1 MWRLRRDSARTEG
14 SGMRSDR
21 GQGTVEYLA
30 VVLLVAVV
38 LGGGATAA
46 AATGAGAEIAAAVPR
61 EVIRALC
68 IVRGGDC
75 YRDRAPCDV
84 ASSSKS
90 SSWAVTVAVIKFGH
104 DKTVT
109 VTKRSDGTFAVTLDT
124 APIGG
129 VETSTG
135 ARAKVSLGKR
145 SFSAGADIT
154 AGGTVSYVH
163 GRTWIVR
170 SEAAAAQLAAEIRDD
185 APLPPADVH
194 GHDLNVKSS
203 AGASAG
209 GVANVSAGLRA
220 ALGGGVRTDR
230 KSGNKTYFFTAGMA
244 GNAGATVEGTDAQ
257 AAVSGSGGGQFA
269 LTVGP
274 DGRWL
279 DLAMVS
285 TGELAARADLPS
297 QVAPIA
303 GALDVPTRG
312 DRRWVVEAHL
322 DLTEAGNLAAAR
334 TLVTRLEDPLHPQ
347 RIPGAVAALS
357 RRIDDNAVVDART
370 YAVDVE
376 TRGAEGHVG
385 VELKLGGKF
394 EKSTENTRLVA
405 ATTRGIDGL
414 WQVRNE
420 CLQEAR
426 T

>member
-1 MWRLRRDSARTEG
+1 MP
-14 SGMRSDR
+14 SDR

-46 AATGAGAEIAAAVPR
+46 GATGAGADIATAVPR

-109 VTKRSDGTFAVTLDT
+109 VTERSDGTFAVTLDT
-124 APIGG
+124 APVGG
-129 VETSTG
+129 LETTTG

-145 SFSAGADIT
+145 SFSAGADVT
-154 AGGTVSYVH
+154 AGVTASYAH
-163 GRTWIVR
+163 GKTWIVR
-170 SEAAAAQLAAEIRDD
+170 SRAAATRLTAAIRDD
-185 APLPPADVH
+185 APLPAVDIE
-194 GHDLNVKSS
+194 GHDLNVEAS
-203 AGASAG
+203 AGASAA
-209 GVANVSAGLRA
+209 GVANVSGGVHP
-220 ALGGGVRTDR
+220 ALGGGWQTDHT
-230 KSGNKTYFFTAGMA
+230 SGNTTYFFTAGVA
-244 GNAGATVEGTDAQ
+244 GEAGASVRGTDGKVS
-257 AAVSGSGGGQFA
+257 VSGSDGDRYA
-269 LTVGP
+269 LTIGA

-279 DLAMVS
+279 DFAVLR
-285 TGELAARADLPS
+285 TGAFSARADLPS
-297 QVAPIA
+297 EVDPIA
-303 GALDVPTRG
+303 NALDVPTRG
-312 DRRWVVEAHL
+312 GRHWVTESHL
-322 DLTEAGNLAAAR
+322 DLTDAGNLAAAR
-334 TLVTRLEDPLHPQ
+334 AVVAHLEDPLHP
-347 RIPGAVAALS
+347 RGIPAAIAAFS
-357 RRIDDNAVVDART
+357 RRVQDNAVVDART
-370 YAVDVE
+370 YATDEE
-376 TRGAEGHVG
+376 TVGAEGHVG

-405 ATTRGIDGL
+405 ATTRGIDGR
-414 WQVRNE
+414 WRVRNE

>member
-1 MWRLRRDSARTEG
+1 
-14 SGMRSDR
+14 MRNDR

-30 VVLLVAVV
+30 VVLLVALV

-46 AATGAGAEIAAAVPR
+46 AATGAGADIATAVPR

-75 YRDRAPCDV
+75 DRDRAPCDV
-84 ASSSKS
+84 ASRSKS
-90 SSWAVTVAVIKFGH
+90 ISWAVAVAVIKFGH

-109 VTKRSDGTFAVTLDT
+109 VTERSDGTFAVTLDT
-124 APIGG
+124 APVGG

-145 SFSAGADIT
+145 SFSAGADIS
-154 AGGTVSYVH
+154 AGMTVAYAH
-163 GRTWIVR
+163 GKTWILR
-170 SEAAAAQLAAEIRDD
+170 SKAAAVQLAAAIRDD
-185 APLPPADVH
+185 APLPPADID
-194 GHDLNVKSS
+194 GHDVNVKTS

-209 GVANVSAGLRA
+209 GVANVSAGLHA
-220 ALGGGVRTDR
+220 ALGGGVQTDR
-230 KSGNKTYFFTAGMA
+230 KSGSTTYFFTVGMA
-244 GNAGATVEGTDAQ
+244 GEAGATVEGADAT
-257 AAVSGSGGGQFA
+257 ASVSGSAGGQFA
-269 LTVGP
+269 LTIGP

-285 TGELAARADLPS
+285 TGELAARADLPP

-312 DRRWVVEAHL
+312 GRRWVVESHL

-334 TLVTRLEDPLHPQ
+334 NLLARLEDPLHPQ

-357 RRIDDNAVVDART
+357 RRMDDNAVVDART
-370 YAVDVE
+370 YAVDEE
-376 TRGAEGHVG
+376 TRGAEGHAG
-385 VELKLGGKF
+385 VELQLGGKF

-405 ATTRGIDGL
+405 ASTRGIDGQ
-414 WQVRNE
+414 WRVRNE
-420 CLQEAR
+420 CLREAR

>member
-1 MWRLRRDSARTEG
+1 
-14 SGMRSDR
+14 MRNDR

-30 VVLLVAVV
+30 VVLLVALV

-46 AATGAGAEIAAAVPR
+46 AATGAGADIATAVPR

-84 ASSSKS
+84 ASRSKS
-90 SSWAVTVAVIKFGH
+90 TSWAVAVAVIKFGH

-109 VTKRSDGTFAVTLDT
+109 VTERSDGTFAVTLDT
-124 APIGG
+124 APVGG

-145 SFSAGADIT
+145 SFSAGADIS
-154 AGGTVSYVH
+154 AGMTVAYAH
-163 GRTWIVR
+163 GKTWIVR
-170 SEAAAAQLAAEIRDD
+170 SKAAAVQLAAAIRDD
-185 APLPPADVH
+185 APLPPADID
-194 GHDLNVKSS
+194 GHDVNVKTS

-209 GVANVSAGLRA
+209 GVANVSAGLHA
-220 ALGGGVRTDR
+220 ALGGGVQTDR
-230 KSGNKTYFFTAGMA
+230 KSGSTTYFFTVGMA
-244 GNAGATVEGTDAQ
+244 GEAAATVEGADAT
-257 AAVSGSGGGQFA
+257 ASVSGSAGGQFA
-269 LTVGP
+269 LTIGP

-285 TGELAARADLPS
+285 TGELAARADLPP

-312 DRRWVVEAHL
+312 GRRWVVESHL

-334 TLVTRLEDPLHPQ
+334 NLLARLEDPLHPQ

-357 RRIDDNAVVDART
+357 RRMDDNAVVDART
-370 YAVDVE
+370 YAVDEE
-376 TRGAEGHVG
+376 TRGAEGHAG
-385 VELKLGGKF
+385 VELQLGGKF

-405 ATTRGIDGL
+405 ASTRGIDGQ
-414 WQVRNE
+414 WRVRNE
-420 CLQEAR
+420 CLREAR

>member
-1 MWRLRRDSARTEG
+1 
-14 SGMRSDR
+14 MRSDR

-46 AATGAGAEIAAAVPR
+46 AATGAGADIAAAVPR

-68 IVRGGDC
+68 IVGGGDC

-84 ASSSKS
+84 ASRSKS
-90 SSWAVTVAVIKFGH
+90 SSWAVTLAVLKFGH

-109 VTKRSDGTFAVTLDT
+109 VTERSDGTFAVTLDT

-135 ARAKVSLGKR
+135 ARAKLSLGKR

-154 AGGTVSYVH
+154 AGVTASYAH
-163 GRTWIVR
+163 GKTWIVR
-170 SEAAAAQLAAEIRDD
+170 SEAAAAQRAAAIRDD
-185 APLPPADVH
+185 APLPPADID
-194 GHDLNVKSS
+194 GHDLSVTGS
-203 AGASAG
+203 AGASG
-209 GVANVSAGLRA
+209 GGIANVSAGLHA
-220 ALGGGVRTDR
+220 ALGGGMQTDR
-230 KSGNKTYFFTAGMA
+230 KSGNTTYLFTAGIA
-244 GNAGATVEGTDAQ
+244 GEAGATVEGTDAK
-257 AAVSGSGGGQFA
+257 ASVSGSSGGRYA
-269 LTVGP
+269 LTIGP

-279 DLAMVS
+279 DLAVVM
-285 TGELAARADLPS
+285 TGELAARADLPP
-297 QVAPIA
+297 QLAPIS

-312 DRRWVVEAHL
+312 GRRWVVESHL

-334 TLVTRLEDPLHPQ
+334 TLVARLKDPLRPQ

-357 RRIDDNAVVDART
+357 RRMDDNAVVDART
-370 YAVDVE
+370 YAVDEE

-405 ATTRGIDGL
+405 ATTRGIDGR
-414 WQVRNE
+414 WRVRNE